1 MTDSEIPAFCI
12 LITSAL
18 VKGFRGGAVPGL
30 TPPVNPPEPLID
42 AAPPDFTVGA
52 SIPFE
57 AGVLLAFPGALLG
70 FADRRVAPPVFGAP
84 GVALAGAACGCESM
98 PLGPGVCGSNVEG
111 VVGRAA
117 TAADVTLKLTLNAPL
132 PQSISPPVKIN
143 DKLLEGVELQLP
155 PGI

>member
-18 VKGFRGGAVPGL
+18 LRGFRGGAVPGL
-30 TPPVNPPEPLID
+30 TPPVNPPEPPID

-70 FADRRVAPPVFGAP
+70 FAGSSVAPPWLGAA
-84 GVALAGAACGCESM
+84 GVALAGAVCGCESM
-98 PLGPGVCGSNVEG
+98 PPELGACGSNMEG
-111 VVGRAA
+111 AVGRGAA
-117 TAADVTLKLTLNAPL
+117 AAADVSLKLMLYAP
-132 PQSISPPVKIN
+132 
-143 DKLLEGVELQLP
+143 
-155 PGI
+155 